1 MRRKAVLTL
10 VLLAGTGCSV
20 QDEYVEADRA
30 TFDVVAPAHEKYL
43 KSDSS
48 LSGEERE
55 RRLRLLDSWR
65 LRIEKAEGKEQ

>member
-10 VLLAGTGCSV
+10 VLLAGAGCSV
-20 QDEYVEADRA
+20 QDEYVAADRS
-30 TFDVVAPAHEKYL
+30 TYDVVGPAHEKYL